1 MTGALRAL
9 GARIEETADGAIIHG
24 GGLAGGR
31 IDSHGDHRIAMA
43 GAVAA
48 QVAGG
53 AVAIADCANV
63 ATSFPGF
70 VPLATAAGFALA
82 EDPS

>member
-1 MTGALRAL
+1 
-9 GARIEETADGAIIHG
+9 
-24 GGLAGGR
+24 
-31 IDSHGDHRIAMA
+31 MA
-43 GAVAA
+43 SAVAA

-70 VPLATAAGFALA
+70 VPLATQAGFALA
-82 EDPS
+82 ESPPRR